1 MSDVLRLGVAW
12 NPDGGKLGAPVTFD
26 LGEGHAFLFGPT
38 RCGKGVTLEMPNLL
52 LGLHNTSIISID
64 PTGQN
69 AAVTAD
75 ARRKAGS
82 KVVAL
87 NPMGLQAARY
97 PDLAS
102 VGCNPMLTGM
112 EPQSPRFYEEAAA
125 ICDALAWSDK
135 GDPFWPDSGRAL
147 VTGLL
152 MWVRL
157 RDGDGANIGTVIDL
171 LMEGERV
178 DEDGNP
184 IKGLRATAAEMA
196 ASGQRQIVALA
207 NQFLDEGKETISKT
221 IESIQVT
228 ARTAARSLLSTPI
241 SADLAKNGIDW
252 AELTRRPTTVFLIL
266 PADDLQF
273 HTVWLRLIVCAA
285 LNAIYRLAGAY
296 RVLTLFWLSEFFAL
310 GKLRPIEAAMG
321 QAAKYG
327 VRVFGVTQ
335 NWPQLVT
342 LFGRDGAFNFISNCG
357 CMIAFAAGEPETA
370 RFLSDYSGD
379 THRTANSASQD
390 DMGRISRSYHTV
402 REKLWFPDDLMR
414 IPKHHAFVWFY
425 GDPAP
430 QPVCLAPPYY
440 ENPECRRLRPRADPY
455 HSGGAGAAAVVT
467 QGSGTARR
475 FAAVAVVVIGAVL
488 FGAWMLAPAREDPPK
503 AHPPAHHHAVNHT
516 R

>member
-12 NPDGGKLGAPVTFD
+12 NPDGGKLAGPVTFD
-26 LGEGHAFLFGPT
+26 LAEGHAFLFGPT
-38 RCGKGVTLEMPNLL
+38 RCGKGVTIEMPNAL
-52 LGLHNTSIISID
+52 LGLHNTSLISID
-64 PTGQN
+64 PTAQQ
-69 AAVTAD
+69 ACVSAEV
-75 ARRKAGS
+75 RRKAGS

-112 EPQSPRFYEEAAA
+112 NPQSPRFYEEAAA

-157 RDGDGANIGTVIDL
+157 RDGDGANISTVMQL
-171 LMEGERV
+171 LMEGERL
-178 DEDGNP
+178 DEDGTP
-184 IKGLRATAAEMA
+184 LKGLRATATEMT
-196 ASGQRQIVALA
+196 ASGHYQVEALA
-207 NQFLDEGKETISKT
+207 GQFLGEGQETISKT
-221 IESIQVT
+221 VESIQQT
-228 ARTAARSLLSTPI
+228 ARTAARSLLSDPVRL
-241 SADLAKNGIDW
+241 DLGKNGIDW
-252 AELTRRPTTVFLIL
+252 ASLTRTPTTVFIIL
-266 PADDLQF
+266 PAEDLEF
-273 HTVWLRLIVCAA
+273 HTVWLRLIVCSA

-310 GKLRPIEAAMG
+310 GKLRPIQSAMG

-327 VRVFGVTQ
+327 VRVFAVTQ
-335 NWPQLVT
+335 DWPQLV
-342 LFGRDGAFNFISNCG
+342 LLYGDKGALSFISNCA

-440 ENPECRRLRPRADPY
+440 ENPECLRLRPRADPY
-455 HSGGAGAAAVVT
+455 HSGGAAAVVT
-467 QGSGTARR
+467 QGSGTVRR

-488 FGAWMLAPAREDPPK
+488 FGAWMLAPARVDPPK
-503 AHPPAHHHAVNHT
+503 AHPPAHHQPVKHT